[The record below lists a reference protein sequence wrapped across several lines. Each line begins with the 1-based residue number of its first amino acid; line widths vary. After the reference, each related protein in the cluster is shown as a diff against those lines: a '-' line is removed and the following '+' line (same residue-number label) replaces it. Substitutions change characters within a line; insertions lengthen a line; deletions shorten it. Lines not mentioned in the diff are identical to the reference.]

1 MIAIAGGSSATLSF
15 GHAGKTNYST
25 QLVRNMAIA
34 FPVAPS
40 IGDLYPPDPGVS
52 GVTQYIWQGDRWDAV
67 LSAVSLGTSN
77 QGAYNTYQ
85 WPSTDGVIGT
95 QLTTDGA
102 GNLIWDVPAAPS
114 MQLLQLDRPF
124 NGDST
129 TGVAFTLYEAGTT
142 TPFAPNPVTNI
153 LVFLGGVPQ
162 IYGAAFSIGG
172 STITFTEAPLAGT
185 TFYSIS
191 NVIA

>member
-1 MIAIAGGSSATLSF
+1 
-15 GHAGKTNYST
+15 
-25 QLVRNMAIA
+25 MAIA

-40 IGDLYPPDPGVS
+40 IGDLYPPDPGTP
-52 GVTQYIWQGDRWDAV
+52 GVTQYTWKGDRWDAV

-114 MQLLQLDRPF
+114 MQVLGLLEPF
-124 NGDST
+124 DGTN
-129 TGVAFTLYEAGTT
+129 VAFTLVESGTS
-142 TPFAPNPVTNI
+142 TPFTPVPVTNI
-153 LVFLGGVPQ
+153 VIFLGGVPQ
-162 IYGAAFSIGG
+162 IPNASY
-172 STITFTEAPLAGT
+172 STAGNTVTFTQSPLAGT
-185 TFYSIS
+185 TFYAIS
-191 NVIA
+191 NTIA